1 MSERPNEQFF
11 QYQRTKWEESV
22 ASKEGGGLSSF
33 FGSAASTPPFS
44 GLDSFAGDATA
55 TALRQEILQHV
66 NTYLTSIG
74 QTAVDQSNVNIFLW
88 ATVHDRCIGHL
99 PHIHEVGVVSCS
111 CSKPATFGANQCFC
125 CFTIAGLD
133 GVRGGISS
141 HA

>member
-74 QTAVDQSNVNIFLW
+74 QTAVDQGNVNMFLW

-99 PHIHEVGVVSCS
+99 PHIHEVCAVIWFMLIKLNSRWHSHRFVSQS
-111 CSKPATFGANQCFC
+111 Q
-125 CFTIAGLD
+125 GLN
-133 GVRGGISS
+133 GVRSGISS